1 MVDHPSSV
9 GTWTY
14 NLASVIYTTN
24 CVILPSQSQ
33 VVSRSIINVACIPQ
47 FDSLSKRMPND
58 GNPVRISIPY
68 RDDGTVDPALDAA
81 VDAAI
86 SRWTTALSPTLS
98 IPLTKV
104 YNVTCGVFDNHCAQ
118 ILIQNPPNRP
128 DACAETQSYPGSDGV
143 WNQSARTYVRQSYT
157 GGVQTFSTKPLL
169 TSLDT
174 TWISWIRVRIARSNQ
189 MQRLPRS

>member
-1 MVDHPSSV
+1 
-9 GTWTY
+9 
-14 NLASVIYTTN
+14 
-24 CVILPSQSQ
+24 
-33 VVSRSIINVACIPQ
+33 
-47 FDSLSKRMPND
+47 MPND

-157 GGVQTFSTKPLL
+157 GWSSDFLNETLTHELGHYLDLLDQSTNCTVEPDATPASIMNTPVACNNMSGLVS
-169 TSLDT
+169 TPQPSD
-174 TWISWIRVRIARSNQ
+174 V
-189 MQRLPRS
+189 LPIIKSAYGSTPKKICQ